1 MKFFTKEVRIGIAGL
16 VALAM
21 LIFGINYLKGIN
33 LLKPSAYYY
42 VKYAD
47 INGLAQSSPVF
58 ADGYRVG
65 TVHDIQYDYTHPGH
79 VTVQVEVDTR
89 LRMPKGSR
97 AELESE
103 MLGGVRMNL
112 VLPRNA
118 VEFHQV
124 GDTIPGVFNGGI
136 LGALTDELKPQL
148 ESMLPK
154 LDSIL
159 QSLNVLL
166 ADENIPA
173 TLNHARGTM
182 ANLEGLTA
190 QMNYLFRNDIPQLT
204 GKFNVVGENLISI
217 TNNLKDVDYAAVVQK
232 ADSTLYNVKLFT
244 EQLTRRDNSIGLL
257 LTDPGLYN
265 NLNATVG
272 NASLLLEDLRQ
283 NPKRYVHFSLFG
295 RKSK

>member
-16 VALAM
+16 VVLAM

-33 LLKPSAYYY
+33 LFKPSAYYY
-42 VKYAD
+42 VKYTD

-65 TVHDIQYDYTHPGH
+65 TVHGIQYDYTHPGH

-89 LRMPKGSR
+89 LRVPKGSR

-118 VEFHQV
+118 GEFHQV
-124 GDTIPGVFNGGI
+124 GDTIPGVLNSGI
-136 LGALTDELKPQL
+136 LDALTDGLKPQL

-159 QSLNVLL
+159 HSLNVLL

-190 QMNYLFRNDIPQLT
+190 QMNHLFCDDIPQLT
-204 GKFNVVGENLISI
+204 GKFNVVGENLVSI

-295 RKSK
+295 RKSN